1 MGLFSNQ
8 FLDVIEWNETRN
20 DVIFWKWKNSEI
32 KKNSRLIIRP
42 GQDAIFLYNGK
53 VEGVFTEE
61 GNYEIE
67 TEIIP
72 FLSTTFSSTNSLP
85 FIKIFVY
92 GANT

>member
-53 VEGVFTEE
+53 VEG
-61 GNYEIE
+61 
-67 TEIIP
+67 
-72 FLSTTFSSTNSLP
+72 FLLKKV
-85 FIKIFVY
+85 IMKLKQK
-92 GANT
+92 